1 VRFFKNWQ
9 LPLAFV
15 LFLTGI
21 MLMLAIHAIRGEAN
35 TPTQQKN
42 KRLITMVQQQE
53 EELEQLKKS
62 LHEKRESLK
71 KYQKSLSEG
80 KLETEKLQ
88 YELDKLLFLSG
99 LYAVQGEG
107 ITVHLDDNTKGK
119 ELAIQK
125 NPDTRI
131 EDFLIHDK
139 HLLYIVYELR
149 AAGAEAISINN
160 QRVIN
165 STDIRCVGT
174 TIQVNA
180 ERLAPP
186 FIIKAI
192 GDPDNLTRVLEAEK
206 SQYNFLKMAG
216 FPVNIEKHKNL
227 VIEPYKGSYQFT
239 HAQPK
244 EEKE

>member
-1 VRFFKNWQ
+1 MRFFKNWQ
-9 LPLAFV
+9 ISLAFV

-21 MLMLAIHAIRGEAN
+21 MLMLALHAVHGEGN
-35 TPTQQKN
+35 SPIQQKN
-42 KRLITMVQQQE
+42 KKLIAMIQQQE

-62 LHEKRESLK
+62 INEKRKALNN
-71 KYQKSLSEG
+71 YQKSLSDG

-88 YELDKLLFLSG
+88 YELDKLQVLSG
-99 LYAVQGEG
+99 LYPVQGEG

-160 QRVIN
+160 QRIIN

-192 GDPDNLTRVLEAEK
+192 GDPDNLTRVLETER
-206 SQYNFLKMAG
+206 SQYNILKMAG
-216 FPVNIEKHKNL
+216 FPVSIEKHSNL
-227 VIEPYKGSYQFT
+227 VIESYKGSYQFT
-239 HAQPK
+239 HAQPMK
-244 EEKE
+244 EE

>member
-1 VRFFKNWQ
+1 LRVFKNWQ
-9 LPLAFV
+9 FSLAFV

-21 MLMLAIHAIRGEAN
+21 MLMLALHTVHGEADS
-35 TPTQQKN
+35 PTQQKN
-42 KRLITMVQQQE
+42 KKLITMVQQQE

-62 LHEKRESLK
+62 INEKRESLN
-71 KYQKSLSEG
+71 KYQKNLSEG
-80 KLETEKLQ
+80 KQETEKLQ
-88 YELDKLLFLSG
+88 NELDKLQVLSG
-99 LYAVQGEG
+99 LYPVQGEG

-119 ELAIQK
+119 EMAIQK
-125 NPDTRI
+125 NPEQTKV

-149 AAGAEAISINN
+149 TAGAEAISINN
-160 QRVIN
+160 QRIIN

-180 ERLAPP
+180 ERLGPP

-192 GDPDNLTRVLEAEK
+192 GDPDNLTRVLEAER
-206 SQYNFLKMAG
+206 SQYNILKMAG
-216 FPVNIEKHKNL
+216 FPVSIEKHSNL
-227 VIEPYKGSYQFT
+227 VIDSYKGSYQFT

-244 EEKE
+244 EEE

>member
-1 VRFFKNWQ
+1 MRFFKNWQ

-15 LFLTGI
+15 LFFTGI
-21 MLMLAIHAIRGEAN
+21 MLMLALHAVHGEADS
-35 TPTQQKN
+35 PTQQKN
-42 KRLITMVQQQE
+42 KKLITMVQQQE

-62 LHEKRESLK
+62 LHDKRESLN

-88 YELDKLLFLSG
+88 YELDKLLILSG
-99 LYAVQGEG
+99 LYPVQGEG
-107 ITVHLDDNTKGK
+107 ISVHLDDNTKGK

-160 QRVIN
+160 QRVIGP
-165 STDIRCVGT
+165 TDIRCVGT

-180 ERLAPP
+180 ERLGPP

-192 GDPDNLTRVLEAEK
+192 GDPDNLTRALETER
-206 SQYNFLKMAG
+206 SQYNILKMSG
-216 FPVNIEKHKNL
+216 FPVKIEKHNNL
-227 VIEPYKGSYQFT
+227 VIDSYKGSYQFT

-244 EEKE
+244 EEE